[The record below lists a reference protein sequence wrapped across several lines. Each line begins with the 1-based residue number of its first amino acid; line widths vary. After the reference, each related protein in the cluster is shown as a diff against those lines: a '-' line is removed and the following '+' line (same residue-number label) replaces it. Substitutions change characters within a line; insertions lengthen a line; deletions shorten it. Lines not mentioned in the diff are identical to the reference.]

1 MATYKG
7 IQGYTVQKLSSDPP
21 GAQSVGQLWYNSTA
35 GTFKIGTEGSGAWS
49 AGTAMN
55 QVRAEC
61 GYARAGTLTAGLL
74 FAGDAPGAGY
84 LVECEEF
91 NGTAWTEKNDLN
103 TSRSGTGGL
112 GTSTA
117 AMCISGNTT
126 DDSNKCEEWNGTCW
140 AETGDIASK
149 SQNIFGA
156 GTTSAGISASGS
168 AGAAAQTYNGST
180 WTLVNSV
187 NSPRAAGGS
196 VGLQT
201 TALIYSGG
209 PPGVTTELYDGT
221 CWAEQNDVNAARA
234 QIGSGFGSPT
244 AAMLA
249 GGNTPGDSRMTEC
262 EIYDGTCWS
271 ETGDLSVG
279 VRMGGGGGTT
289 SSGFNAGG
297 HPASAPPAETNAC
310 EIWANPV
317 YNIKTVTVS

>member
-262 EIYDGTCWS
+262 EIYDGTGWS

>member
-149 SQNIFGA
+149 SQNIFG
-156 GTTSAGISASGS
+156 GWIM
-168 AGAAAQTYNGST
+168 
-180 WTLVNSV
+180 TL
-187 NSPRAAGGS
+187 
-196 VGLQT
+196 
-201 TALIYSGG
+201 
-209 PPGVTTELYDGT
+209 
-221 CWAEQNDVNAARA
+221 
-234 QIGSGFGSPT
+234 
-244 AAMLA
+244 
-249 GGNTPGDSRMTEC
+249 
-262 EIYDGTCWS
+262 
-271 ETGDLSVG
+271 
-279 VRMGGGGGTT
+279 
-289 SSGFNAGG
+289 
-297 HPASAPPAETNAC
+297 
-310 EIWANPV
+310 
-317 YNIKTVTVS
+317 

>member
-262 EIYDGTCWS
+262 EIYDGTSWS
-271 ETGDLSVG
+271 ETGDLSVC

>member
-21 GAQSVGQLWYNSTA
+21 AEQSVGQLWYNS
-35 GTFKIGTEGSGAWS
+35 GTGAFKVGTEGAGSWA

-55 QVRAEC
+55 NVRAEC
-61 GYARAGTLTAGLL
+61 AYARAGTLTAGLAI
-74 FAGDAPGAGY
+74 AGDAPGAGY
-84 LVECEEF
+84 LNICEEF
-91 NGTAWTEKNDLN
+91 DGSAWTERADLN
-103 TSRSGTGGL
+103 TPRSGTGGL
-112 GTSTA
+112 GTATA

-126 DDSNKCEEWNGTCW
+126 DDSNKCESYNGTTW
-140 AETGDIASK
+140 TETGDIATK

-156 GTTSAGISASGS
+156 GTTTAGLSASGS
-168 AGAAAQTYNGST
+168 AGAAAQTFDGST
-180 WTLVNSV
+180 WTLINSV

-196 VGLQT
+196 VGLET

-209 PPGVTTELYDGT
+209 PPGVTTELYNGST
-221 CWAEQNDVNAARA
+221 WSEQNDVNAARQ

-271 ETGDLSVG
+271 ETGDLSTG
-279 VRMGGGGGTT
+279 VRMGAGGGTT

-310 EIWANPV
+310 EIWTNPI
-317 YNIKTVTVS
+317 YTIKTVTVS